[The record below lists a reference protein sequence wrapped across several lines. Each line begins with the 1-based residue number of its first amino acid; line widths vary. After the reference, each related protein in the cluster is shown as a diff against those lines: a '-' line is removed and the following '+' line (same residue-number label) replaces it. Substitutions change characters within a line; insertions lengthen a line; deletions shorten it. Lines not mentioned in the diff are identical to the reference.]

1 MTGVRASLLRR
12 MVMGVAAV
20 AVLAA
25 AWFGPEFF
33 VRGRTETL
41 EATLSGFEEVP
52 PILTPGTGTFRA
64 TLAGDG
70 QSLRF
75 QLTFADLLAPVTV
88 AHLHF
93 GQPGVNGGVFAFLCG
108 GGGRPACPERGGTV
122 EGTLTA
128 NDILAVSEQ
137 GLEAGDWAGAVRI
150 LRAGM
155 AYANVHSTRF
165 PAGEIRGQVRR

>member
-1 MTGVRASLLRR
+1 MTVVRAFSLRR
-12 MVMGVAAV
+12 VLMGFTVV

-25 AWFGPEFF
+25 AWFGPELWM
-33 VRGRTETL
+33 RSRRETL

-70 QSLRF
+70 RSLRF
-75 QLTFADLLAPVTV
+75 QLTFSDLLAPATV

-108 GGGRPACPERGGTV
+108 GGGQLACPERGGTV

-137 GLEAGDWAGAVRI
+137 GLEAGDWAGAVRL